1 MMSMQTY
8 YMFQLILLFCVYFG
22 VIIGLPY
29 LALHRKLDDRRIADQ
44 IMFYFLVGNF
54 YLMSL
59 VFFLELLHI
68 SNRVTLILGTIVP
81 FFVLA
86 VVVNRWKVG
95 QFLLDLFRDSQMLLG
110 KRLGKKTFF
119 YRGFDKVKKRYTRQK
134 QKVKRLPILLR
145 LDVVVFLVSFIAMF
159 YFYGISIISVFGYS
173 VSDMAVHNYWINALG
188 ENKLFVAGIY
198 PEGAHCI
205 IYYLHAVFGFDTYI
219 ILGLLGFIQ
228 VCSIVYGALL
238 FMKLCCKNRY
248 LPYIGFFIFIAAN
261 IWNYIS
267 YFRYYSALPQEYGM
281 IFILPAVYY
290 GFDYFDRQYQ
300 YLKAKKE
307 GTIPSEEVVSGK
319 NLVIR
324 KIKAF
329 LKKDYSISLI
339 GFALSFALT
348 FMVHFYNTMILGL
361 ACVAMAI
368 GYIGLFVRKDYILK
382 ILATCFISLF
392 LAVLPMAI
400 SFAFGTPLQGS
411 LKWGMNVITGSSNK
425 TETSTVVNNQNE
437 AVTQTD
443 HSVVSSDEG
452 TTEAVVSETVSE
464 DFSSK
469 SISTSPVKQNKWKQI
484 RNQAKAKYDAVENE
498 VTQFVFDGKHREYFS
513 YILLAVLILFVV
525 GTISHVVKERCYGC
539 MLYTIGITMIFL
551 IVLLCARQF
560 HLPSLMDTNRARI
573 YCAFMMPVTLVVAV
587 DSIFALPTFKFSSTY
602 TVGMNFVGFS
612 VLVYTIF
619 MMVTNGYIRTPVDL
633 EFLQTNQ
640 AVTTLTNIIRN
651 EKDYSWTILSANDEL
666 QMGYDHGYHY
676 EVITFLHDM
685 EKLNPE
691 KPLYIPTEKIFVFVE
706 KKPLNYA
713 GGFYLGGEKISEE
726 YAQERLPSKSLSI
739 DVYKHRNR
747 MICMSR
753 MYYWMQS
760 FMKMYPNDVKA
771 YYEDDVFVC
780 YEITQ
785 NTYSLFN
792 LAIDYGY
799 NNVERAGVVQ

>member
-29 LALHRKLDDRRIADQ
+29 LALHRKMDDRRIADQ

-134 QKVKRLPILLR
+134 QKVKYLPLLLR
-145 LDVVVFLVSFIAMF
+145 VDGIVFLISFIAMF
-159 YFYGISIISVFGYS
+159 YFYGTSIVTTFGYS
-173 VSDMAVHNYWINALG
+173 LSDSAVHNYWINALG

-205 IYYLHAVFGFDTYI
+205 IYYFHKVFGIDTYI
-219 ILGLLGFIQ
+219 LLSLMGFIQ
-228 VCSIVYGALL
+228 ICAIEYGALL

-248 LPYIGFFIFIAAN
+248 LPYIGFFVFIAAN
-261 IWNYIS
+261 VWNYWS
-267 YFRYYSALPQEYGM
+267 YHRYYMALPQEYGM
-281 IFILPAVYY
+281 IFIVPAVFY
-290 GFDYFDRQYQ
+290 GFDYFDRQYK

-307 GTIPSEEVVSGK
+307 ESITSGEK
-319 NLVIR
+319 SKKQKLPFKE
-324 KIKAF
+324 KIKSF
-329 LKKDYSISLI
+329 LRKDYTISLC
-339 GFALSFALT
+339 GFGMSFAMT
-348 FMVHFYNTMILGL
+348 FMVHFYNTIILGII
-361 ACVAMAI
+361 CVAMAI
-368 GYIGLFVRKDYILK
+368 GYFGLFVKKDYFLK
-382 ILATCFISLF
+382 IIATCFISLF

-400 SFAFGTPLQGS
+400 CFAMGTPLQGS
-411 LKWGMNVITGSSNK
+411 LKWGMNIITGS
-425 TETSTVVNNQNE
+425 TEKAADNSASDYSHTESTTTNIVE
-437 AVTQTD
+437 
-443 HSVVSSDEG
+443 SSDLSV
-452 TTEAVVSETVSE
+452 TEEVMLE
-464 DFSSK
+464 
-469 SISTSPVKQNKWKQI
+469 TSPVNNHENIKPPTTTKKNSWKKIQNLIKL
-484 RNQAKAKYDAVENE
+484 KYDAIGNE
-498 VTQFVFDGKHREYFS
+498 VDQFIFDGFHREYFL
-513 YILLAVLILFVV
+513 YILIAVLVLFVS
-525 GTISHVVKERCYGC
+525 GTISHFMKQRCYGS
-539 MLYTIGITMIFL
+539 MLYTLGLSILFIF
-551 IVLLCARQF
+551 VLLCSRQF
-560 HLPSLMDTNRARI
+560 HLPYLMDTYRTRI
-573 YCAFMMPVTLVVAV
+573 YCAYIIPIVLVVAV
-587 DSIFALPTFKFSSTY
+587 DSIFALPAFKFSGTYST
-602 TVGMNFVGFS
+602 GMNFVGFFALAS
-612 VLVYTIF
+612 VIF
-619 MMVTNGYIRTPVDL
+619 MMITNGYIRDPENLV
-633 EFLQTNQ
+633 FLQTNQ
-640 AVTTLTNIIRN
+640 AVTTLTNIIHH

-691 KPLYIPTEKIFVFVE
+691 KPLYIPSEKIFVFVE

-713 GGFYLGGEKISEE
+713 GGFYRDGEGISEE
-726 YAQERLPSKSLSI
+726 YAIEELPPKYLSI